1 MRTVACV
8 LCALSTLLVLMF
20 ATAAPAAQAAS
31 SRIDGGERAVVRAI
45 NRARAGHGLRG
56 LRTHRRLARAADA
69 HSRSMLRA
77 DYFSHGAF
85 SQRVRRYVSLR
96 RIGETIAMTSR
107 CSARTVV
114 RMWLNS
120 PPHRAVLLS
129 GGFRRVGVGRRK
141 GRLGATR
148 ACLVTADFGS
158 RR

>member
-31 SRIDGGERAVVRAI
+31 SRTDGGERAVVRAI
-45 NRARAGHGLRG
+45 NRARAAHGLRA

-96 RIGETIAMTSR
+96 RVGETIAMTSR
-107 CSARTVV
+107 CRARKVV

-141 GRLGATR
+141 GMLGATR

>member
-8 LCALSTLLVLMF
+8 LCALSTLLVLTF

-31 SRIDGGERAVVRAI
+31 ARIDGGERAVVRAI
-45 NRARAGHGLRG
+45 NRVRAAHGLRT
-56 LRTHRRLARAADA
+56 LRSHRRLARAADA
-69 HSRSMLRA
+69 HTRSMLRS

-85 SQRVRRYVSLR
+85 SQRLRRYVSFR
-96 RIGETIAMTSR
+96 RIGETIAMTTR
-107 CSARTVV
+107 CSARKVV

-120 PPHRAVLLS
+120 PPHRALLLS
-129 GGFRRVGVGRRK
+129 GGFRRIGVGRRK

-148 ACLVTADFGS
+148 ACVVTADFGS

>member
-8 LCALSTLLVLMF
+8 LCALSTLLVLSF

-31 SRIDGGERAVVRAI
+31 ARVDGGERAVVRVI
-45 NRARAGHGLRG
+45 NR
-56 LRTHRRLARAADA
+56 ARAADA
-69 HSRSMLRA
+69 HTRSMLRS

-85 SQRVRRYVSLR
+85 SQRLRRYVSFR
-96 RIGETIAMTSR
+96 RIGETIAMATR
-107 CSARTVV
+107 CSARKVV

-129 GGFRRVGVGRRK
+129 RGFRRIGVGRRK
-141 GRLGATR
+141 GRLGAR
-148 ACLVTADFGS
+148 PACVVTADFAS

>member
-45 NRARAGHGLRG
+45 NRARAAHGLRA
-56 LRTHRRLARAADA
+56 LRAHRRLARAADA

-77 DYFSHGAF
+77 NFFSHGAF

-107 CSARTVV
+107 CSARKVV

-129 GGFRRVGVGRRK
+129 GAFRRVGVGRRK

>member
-8 LCALSTLLVLMF
+8 LCALSMLLVLMF
-20 ATAAPAAQAAS
+20 ATTAPAAQAAS

-45 NRARAGHGLRG
+45 NRARASHHLRA

-69 HSRSMLRA
+69 HSRSMLRSNF
-77 DYFSHGAF
+77 FSHGAF

-96 RIGETIAMTSR
+96 RIGETIAMTTR
-107 CSARTVV
+107 CSARKVV

-141 GRLGATR
+141 GMLGATR

>member
-8 LCALSTLLVLMF
+8 LCALSTLLVLSF

-31 SRIDGGERAVVRAI
+31 ARVDGGERAVVRTI
-45 NRARAGHGLRG
+45 NRARAAYGLRA
-56 LRTHRRLARAADA
+56 LRSHRRLARAADA
-69 HSRSMLRA
+69 HTRSMLRS

-85 SQRVRRYVSLR
+85 SQRVRRYVSFR
-96 RIGETIAMTSR
+96 RIGETIAMATR
-107 CSARTVV
+107 CSARKVV

-129 GGFRRVGVGRRK
+129 RGFRRIGVGRRK

>member
-1 MRTVACV
+1 MRSVACV

-20 ATAAPAAQAAS
+20 AATAPAAEAAG
-31 SRIDGGERAVVRAI
+31 SRVDSGERAVVRAI
-45 NRARAGHGLRG
+45 NRARAAHGLRG
-56 LRTHRRLARAADA
+56 LRSHRRLARAADV
-69 HSRSMLRA
+69 HTRSMLRSN
-77 DYFSHGAF
+77 YFSHGAF
-85 SQRVRRYVSLR
+85 SSRVRRYVSFR
-96 RIGETIAMTSR
+96 RIGETIAMTTR

-129 GGFRRVGVGRRK
+129 GGFRRIGVGRRK

-148 ACLVTADFGS
+148 ACVVTADFGS